1 MQHATRAAR
10 DAARVQK
17 AALNVATTNQAQQAR
32 CQAALLMLCCTFTD
46 SRRSSSTRRV
56 SDPDL
61 TTRLQLDAEQLSMP
75 LLHTCTAE
83 QVGYAHVKVRD
94 RAVDGCGLQAC
105 RKLGSETFRYLFSDL
120 RHLGLQT
127 ISFRSYCSWRAKMI

>member
-1 MQHATRAAR
+1 MAGRPSN
-10 DAARVQK
+10 
-17 AALNVATTNQAQQAR
+17 ALVHCADKSAPVAH
-32 CQAALLMLCCTFTD
+32 
-46 SRRSSSTRRV
+46 SSSLR
-56 SDPDL
+56 SDL
-61 TTRLQLDAEQLSMP
+61 ATRLQLDAEQLSMP
-75 LLHTCTAE
+75 LLHTGTAE

-127 ISFRSYCSWRAKMI
+127 INT